1 MSSLIENSENYFSL
15 KKLFKKLDMTGVTYE
30 PKIFKTKKYV
40 SIPGSII
47 TLMCIS
53 AIIYRIIISIKNILN
68 RTNFQVK
75 TERDSELNIN
85 FTVYNLS
92 LHLCLIEDI
101 EFETLGVFTNYFEE
115 IYGIKTLYEISKNFY
130 LPCYRYD
137 FNNNSFLSSNE
148 VFETRNEYNAY
159 FTVPND
165 AYYFDLFVF
174 YNVTYVNPN
183 DYFHPKKIKSEYIIL
198 GSIDQNPKNL
208 EFKLEKIKIIHQNK
222 IFSLFY
228 KTINKIEEEYSSLSS
243 YILSNEN
250 GNYYNL
256 KLGIDYTG
264 WVTTYTFIGYNIEDE
279 ICSIGGLISVIM
291 IIQNFLGRFINSYFL
306 EKEIKYHTQFSQKSY
321 NAVINIKRSD
331 NVLSKFINSE
341 NTKINTNYNITGI
354 TIFKQKY
361 DNNNISSN
369 NKILKTNEEDLF
381 KQKIKKIQMKIQK
394 KKKTKNLSEYKQFIQ
409 ILDYYVIYQIIK
421 DVNIL
426 KLLCLNNTTAQIFYK
441 YRHKNINVSNLDYIM
456 EKESRI
462 SNNKSLNEN
471 NILFD
476 NINEKINLLNSYG

>member
-1 MSSLIENSENYFSL
+1 MKNY
-15 KKLFKKLDMTGVTYE
+15 
-30 PKIFKTKKYV
+30 
-40 SIPGSII
+40 
-47 TLMCIS
+47 
-53 AIIYRIIISIKNILN
+53 
-68 RTNFQVK
+68 
-75 TERDSELNIN
+75 
-85 FTVYNLS
+85 
-92 LHLCLIEDI
+92 
-101 EFETLGVFTNYFEE
+101 
-115 IYGIKTLYEISKNFY
+115 Y

-165 AYYFDLFVF
+165 AYYFDLFIF
-174 YNVTYVNPN
+174 YNVSYVNPN
-183 DYFHPKKIKSEYIIL
+183 DYFHPHKIKNEYIIL
-198 GSIDQNPKNL
+198 GSIGQNPKNI

-228 KTINKIEEEYSSLSS
+228 KTINKKEEEYSSLSS
-243 YILSNEN
+243 YVINNEN

-256 KLGIDYTG
+256 KIGIDYTG

-291 IIQNFLGRFINSYFL
+291 IIQNFLGRVINSFL
-306 EKEIKYHTQFSQKSY
+306 LDNEIRYHTQFSEKSY

-331 NVLSKFINSE
+331 NVLSKVFSNLNSE
-341 NTKINTNYNITGI
+341 NKKINFNSTNTEKFKPGI
-354 TIFKQKY
+354 TIFKQKP
-361 DNNNISSN
+361 DKNNNLSN
-369 NKILKTNEEDLF
+369 NKILKINDEDLIMQN
-381 KQKIKKIQMKIQK
+381 KKSIIEENSKINMLNSNIGLKSKNLHKPFILQ
-394 KKKTKNLSEYKQFIQ
+394 KKTKNLSEYKQFIQ
-409 ILDYYVIYQIIK
+409 ILDYYVIFQIIK

-426 KLLCLNNTTAQIFYK
+426 KLLCLNNSTAQIFYK